1 MGRQEVTY
9 PVPEF
14 VRIEYWNHV
23 EGDWV
28 TGHAGI
34 NLMDPQ
40 KYAQKVTDNGK
51 AIARAVVV
59 DTDEVIY
66 PKGGWDLL

>member
-1 MGRQEVTY
+1 M
-9 PVPEF
+9 PEF
-14 VRIEYWNHV
+14 VRIEYWNTAK
-23 EGDWV
+23 GDWV

-40 KYAQKVTDNGK
+40 KYVQKVTDNGK

-59 DTDEVIY
+59 DTGEVMY

>member
-1 MGRQEVTY
+1 MTY

-14 VRIEYWNHV
+14 VRIEYWSATK
-23 EGDWV
+23 GDWV
-28 TGHAGI
+28 KGHAGL
-34 NLMDPQ
+34 NLLDPQ
-40 KYAQKVTDNGK
+40 KYVQKVTDSGK

-59 DTDEVIY
+59 DTGEVMY